1 MRTLN
6 KNKQKLWAVNI
17 ISVTEA
23 VDENGN
29 LTGEMVETYAEPVP
43 IFITLYPS
51 NGNIVRQIFGQDA
64 SYDMIA
70 VSETV
75 ELLPSTLLFRSQ
87 PVNNYA
93 TTYDYRVEKIQ
104 RSLNVTQY
112 GLESRT

>member
-6 KNKQKLWAVNI
+6 KNKQKLWVVNI
-17 ISVTEA
+17 VSTTEGI
-23 VDENGN
+23 DSNGN

-70 VSETV
+70 VSDSV
-75 ELLPSTLLFRSQ
+75 ELLPSTLLFYTQ

-93 TTYDYRVEKIQ
+93 TTYDYRVERIQ

-112 GLESRT
+112 GLERRT